1 MRKHSVI
8 IALLSIAA
16 ISCRLLAG
24 GTFADGAFAGDSFA
38 DGAFADGTFADGAF
52 AGDSLPRSKQEALP
66 ADSIMKLVIESAVSY
81 QDYLTSAETEIYIK
95 GRTEIL
101 KQNQLIRLAHHLFPV
116 DRRVKDMVFEIV
128 SDSKFEPPD
137 IFAHNLRAINGSSIP
152 NRKKQQEAIS
162 FLNLNVYASTAY
174 NDAILLPVAAK
185 AFHYYDYRLM
195 DVNDSTGLKI
205 YRIRFLP
212 KQVSQKL
219 ISGYLHV
226 VDGTWT
232 IDKVDMSGKYAFADF
247 NLVMTYGRGFNR
259 FNLPETADF
268 YVKYEV
274 LGNAVVNSYHS
285 RFRYKSVVWSEEA
298 GSKRKRRHSLDMSNY
313 YTLSSDTVPII
324 PDSAYWRRK
333 RDRPLDREEETLY
346 RHVTDKRL
354 QQTDS
359 GIDNARQYLNLKLT
373 EKFVNSYTFD
383 YKTTRIRY
391 SGLLNPSQ
399 LGYSKFNGVTYRQ
412 RVRLSKDFKNDKQIR
427 LHPEIGFVFKRK
439 EIYWKL
445 LGEWEYLPE
454 RFGIVSLLA
463 GNGNQTYSHSM
474 TTFINEQLKDS
485 LIDADDLG
493 LQYFRH
499 YYFELKNR
507 IELFNGF
514 QLIAG
519 FTYNNRSPVKKI
531 KNPNLSPEI
540 LDVANS
546 DYNDFTPTLGFRY
559 TPRQYYRMDGKRK
572 SYVYSYYPTLSAEF
586 ARAAPGVWK
595 SKGDFTR
602 IEADMHQS
610 ISLGML
616 RRLNYHISAGMY
628 TRQKSTYFAD
638 FRYFTRRNFPDSWD
652 DQIGG
657 IFNVLERDRFNASDK
672 YAQAHF
678 MFQSPFI
685 FLQFY
690 KKQASR
696 YVFFERLYLSQ
707 LWTPELPSFTEI
719 GYGIGNHIFNAGL
732 FAGFEKHRYRSF
744 GVKFAFELF

>member
-1 MRKHSVI
+1 LKKHSVI
-8 IALLSIAA
+8 IAFLFITAV
-16 ISCRLLAG
+16 SCRLLAG
-24 GTFADGAFAGDSFA
+24 EVH
-38 DGAFADGTFADGAF
+38 
-52 AGDSLPRSKQEALP
+52 AGDSLPRSKPAEALP

-81 QDYLTSAETEIYIK
+81 QNYLTSAETEIYIK
-95 GRTEIL
+95 GRTKIL
-101 KQNQLIRLAHHLFPV
+101 KHNQLIRLAHHLFPI
-116 DRRVKDMVFEIV
+116 DRRVKDKVFEIV

-152 NRKKQQEAIS
+152 NRKKQQEVIS
-162 FLNLNVYASTAY
+162 FLNFNVYASTAY
-174 NDAILLPVAAK
+174 NDAILLPVARR
-185 AFHYYDYRLM
+185 AFQYYDYKLM
-195 DVNDSTGLKI
+195 DISDTAGLKI

-219 ISGYLHV
+219 ISGDLYV
-226 VDGTWT
+226 VDGVWT

-268 YVKYEV
+268 YIKYEV

-285 RFRYKSVVWSEEA
+285 HFTYKSVVWSQEA
-298 GSKRKRRHSLDMSNY
+298 GSKRKRRHSLNVSSY

-324 PDSAYWRRK
+324 PDTTYWRRK
-333 RDRPLDREEETLY
+333 RDMPLDREEETLY
-346 RHVTDKRL
+346 QHVTDKRL
-354 QQTDS
+354 QQTNSIDS
-359 GIDNARQYLNLKLT
+359 VQQYLKLT
-373 EKFVNSYTFD
+373 EKLVNSYTFD

-399 LGYSKFNGVTYRQ
+399 AGYSKFNGITYRQ
-412 RVRLSKDFKNDKQIR
+412 RVRLYKDFKNDKQLR
-427 LHPEIGFVFKRK
+427 LRPEIGFVFKRK

-454 RFGIVSLLA
+454 RFGIISLLA

-485 LIDADDLG
+485 VIDVDDLG

-514 QLIAG
+514 QLITG
-519 FTYNNRSPVKKI
+519 FTYNNRLPVEKI
-531 KNPNLSPEI
+531 NNPNLRPEI
-540 LDVANS
+540 LDIANS
-546 DYNDFTPTLGFRY
+546 DYNDFTPTLGFTY

-572 SYVYSYYPTLSAEF
+572 SYVFSYYPTISVEF
-586 ARAAPGVWK
+586 ARAVPGVWK

-616 RRLNYHISAGMY
+616 RKLNYHISSGMY
-628 TRQKSTYFAD
+628 ARQKSTYFAD

-657 IFNVLERDRFNASDK
+657 IFNVLEKDWFNASDK
-672 YAQAHF
+672 YAQVHF

-690 KKQASR
+690 KKQASK

-707 LWTPELPSFTEI
+707 LWTPELPFFTEI
-719 GYGIGNHIFNAGL
+719 GYGIGNHIFNVGI
-732 FAGFEKHRYRSF
+732 FAGFEKHRYQNF

>member
-1 MRKHSVI
+1 MP
-8 IALLSIAA
+8 
-16 ISCRLLAG
+16 C
-24 GTFADGAFAGDSFA
+24 
-38 DGAFADGTFADGAF
+38 
-52 AGDSLPRSKQEALP
+52 SKPGPAEALP
-66 ADSIMKLVIESAVSY
+66 ADSIMRLVIESAVSY
-81 QDYLTSAETEIYIK
+81 QDYLTSAEAEIYIK

-128 SDSKFEPPD
+128 SDFKFEPPD
-137 IFAHNLRAINGSSIP
+137 IFSHNLRAINGSSIP
-152 NRKKQQEAIS
+152 NRKKQQEVFS
-162 FLNLNVYASTAY
+162 FLNFNAYASTAY
-174 NDAILLPVAAK
+174 NDAILLPVAKK
-185 AFHYYDYRLM
+185 AFWYYDYELM
-195 DVNDSTGLKI
+195 DVNDSAGLKI
-205 YRIRFLP
+205 YRIRFSP

-219 ISGYLHV
+219 ISGDLYV

-232 IDKVDMSGKYAFADF
+232 IDKIDMSGKYAFADF
-247 NLVMTYGRGFNR
+247 NLVMTYGRGYSR

-268 YVKYEV
+268 YAKYEV
-274 LGNAVVNSYHS
+274 LGNAVANSYHS
-285 RFRYKSVVWSEEA
+285 HFRYKSVVWSQEA
-298 GSKRKRRHSLDMSNY
+298 SSKRKRRHSLDVSSY

-324 PDSAYWRRK
+324 LDSAYWRRK
-333 RDRPLDREEETLY
+333 RDMPLDREEETLY

-354 QQTDS
+354 LQNDS
-359 GIDNARQYLNLKLT
+359 IDNVQQYLKLT
-373 EKFVNSYTFD
+373 EKLVNSYTFD

-412 RVRLSKDFKNDKQIR
+412 RVRLYKDFTNDKQLR
-427 LHPEIGFVFKRK
+427 LRPEIGFVFKRK
-439 EIYWKL
+439 EIYFRL

-454 RFGIVSLLA
+454 RFGVVSVLA

-485 LIDADDLG
+485 TIDADDLG

-499 YYFELKNR
+499 YYVELKNR

-514 QLIAG
+514 QLMTG
-519 FTYNNRSPVKKI
+519 FTYNNRSPIKKI
-531 KNPNLSPEI
+531 NNPNLSPEI

-546 DYNDFTPTLGFRY
+546 DYNDFTPILGFTY

-572 SYVYSYYPTLSAEF
+572 SYVFSYYPTISAEF
-586 ARAAPGVWK
+586 ARATPGVWK

-616 RRLNYHISAGMY
+616 RRLNYHVSAGMY
-628 TRQKSTYFAD
+628 TRQRSTYFAD

-657 IFNVLERDRFNASDK
+657 IFNVLGRDWFNASDK
-672 YAQAHF
+672 YAQAHV

-690 KKQASR
+690 KKQASK

-707 LWTPELPSFTEI
+707 LWTPELPCFTEI
-719 GYGIGNHIFNAGL
+719 GYGIGNHIFNVGV
-732 FAGFEKHRYRSF
+732 FAGFEEYRYLNF

>member
-1 MRKHSVI
+1 MQTVLRKHLVI
-8 IALLSIAA
+8 LVVISITTV
-16 ISCRLLAG
+16 SYQLLAEEAY
-24 GTFADGAFAGDSFA
+24 AD
-38 DGAFADGTFADGAF
+38 
-52 AGDSLPRSKQEALP
+52 DSLSNSKSKP
-66 ADSIMKLVIESAVSY
+66 VKVFPVDSIMKLVIESAVSY
-81 QDYLTSAETEIYIK
+81 QNYLAGAETEIYIK

-116 DRRVKDMVFEIV
+116 DRKVKDMVFEMV
-128 SDSKFEPPD
+128 SDSKFEPPS

-152 NRKKQQEAIS
+152 NRKKQQEVIN
-162 FLNLNVYASTAY
+162 FLNFNVYASTAY
-174 NDAILLPVAAK
+174 NDAILMPVAKK
-185 AFHYYDYRLM
+185 AFKYYDFKLM
-195 DVNDSTGLKI
+195 DISDTTGLKI

-212 KQVSQKL
+212 KQLSPKL
-219 ISGYLHV
+219 ISGDLYV
-226 VDGTWT
+226 IDQVWT
-232 IDKVDMSGKYAFADF
+232 IDKIDMSGRYAFSDF

-268 YVKYEV
+268 YVRYHA
-274 LGNAVVNSYHS
+274 LGNAVANSYHS
-285 RFRYKSVVWSEEA
+285 RFNYKSVVWSQEA
-298 GSKRKRRHSLDMSNY
+298 GNKRKRRSSLDVSSY

-324 PDSAYWRRK
+324 LDTTYWHRK
-333 RDRPLDREEETLY
+333 RDMSLTEEEETLY
-346 RHVTDKRL
+346 QNVTDKRL
-354 QQTDS
+354 QKSDS
-359 GIDNARQYLNLKLT
+359 LDDAQQYLKLT
-373 EKFVNSYTFD
+373 EKLVNSYTFD
-383 YKTTRIRY
+383 YKTTQIRY

-399 LGYSKFNGVTYRQ
+399 LGYSKFNGITYRQ
-412 RVRLSKDFKNDKQIR
+412 RVRLSKDFKNDRQLR

-454 RFGIVSLLA
+454 KFGILSLVA

-485 LIDADDLG
+485 IIDVDDLG

-499 YYFELKNR
+499 YYLELKNR
-507 IELFNGF
+507 IELFHGF

-519 FTYNNRSPVKKI
+519 LTYNNRSPVKKVN
-531 KNPNLSPEI
+531 NPNLSPEI
-540 LDVANS
+540 LNVANS
-546 DYNDFTPTLGFRY
+546 DYNDFTPTLGFTY
-559 TPRQYYRMDGKRK
+559 TPRQYYRIDGKRK
-572 SYVYSYYPTLSAEF
+572 SYVFSYYPTISVEF
-586 ARAAPGVWK
+586 ARAIPGVWK

-602 IEADMHQS
+602 IEADIHQS
-610 ISLGML
+610 ISLGLL
-616 RRLNYHISAGMY
+616 RRLNYHISTGMY

-657 IFNVLERDRFNASDK
+657 IFNVLERDWFNASDK

-690 KKQASR
+690 KKEASK
-696 YVFFERLYLSQ
+696 YVFYERLYLSQ
-707 LWTPELPSFTEI
+707 LWTPELPCFTEI
-719 GYGIGNHIFNAGL
+719 GYGIGNHIFNVGV
-732 FAGFEKHRYRSF
+732 FAGFDKYKYQNF

>member
-1 MRKHSVI
+1 LITTV
-8 IALLSIAA
+8 
-16 ISCRLLAG
+16 SCRLVAG
-24 GTFADGAFAGDSFA
+24 EAY
-38 DGAFADGTFADGAF
+38 
-52 AGDSLPRSKQEALP
+52 AGDSLPRPKSGQAEVLS
-66 ADSIMKLVIESAVSY
+66 ADSIMKLVIESAVTY
-81 QDYLTSAETEIYIK
+81 QNYLTSAETEIYIK

-116 DRRVKDMVFEIV
+116 DRKVKDMVFEIV

-162 FLNLNVYASTAY
+162 FLNFNVYASTAY
-174 NDAILLPVAAK
+174 NDAILLPAAK
-185 AFHYYDYRLM
+185 RAFKYYDFKLM
-195 DVNDSTGLKI
+195 DISDSTGLKI

-219 ISGYLHV
+219 ISGDLYV
-226 VDGTWT
+226 IDGVWT
-232 IDKVDMSGKYAFADF
+232 IDKINMSGKYAFADF
-247 NLVMTYGRGFNR
+247 NLEMTYGRGFNR

-268 YVKYEV
+268 YVKYHV
-274 LGNAVVNSYHS
+274 LGNEVANSYRS
-285 RFRYKSVVWSEEA
+285 RFNYKSIIWSQEA
-298 GSKRKRRHSLDMSNY
+298 NSKRKRRHSLDVSSY

-324 PDSAYWRRK
+324 PDTTYWRRK
-333 RDRPLDREEETLY
+333 RDMPLSEEEEALY
-346 RHVTDKRL
+346 EHVTDKRL
-354 QQTDS
+354 LQKSDS
-359 GIDNARQYLNLKLT
+359 IDDVQEYLKLT
-373 EKFVNSYTFD
+373 EKLVNPYTFD

-391 SGLLNPSQ
+391 SGILNPSQ

-412 RVRLSKDFKNDKQIR
+412 RVRLYKDFKNDKQLR
-427 LHPEIGFVFKRK
+427 LRPEIGFVFKRK

-445 LGEWEYLPE
+445 LGEWEYFPE

-485 LIDADDLG
+485 IIDVDDLG

-499 YYFELKNR
+499 NYVELKNR
-507 IELFNGF
+507 IELFHGF
-514 QLIAG
+514 QLITG
-519 FTYNNRSPVKKI
+519 FTYNNRVPVKKI
-531 KNPNLSPEI
+531 NNPDLSPEI
-540 LDVANS
+540 LDVTNS
-546 DYNDFTPTLGFRY
+546 KYNDFTPILGFTY
-559 TPRQYYRMDGKRK
+559 TPRQYFRMDGKRK
-572 SYVYSYYPTLSAEF
+572 SYVHSYYPTISAEF
-586 ARAAPGVWK
+586 ARAIPGVWE
-595 SKGDFTR
+595 SRGDFTR
-602 IEADMHQS
+602 IEADIHQS

-616 RRLNYHISAGMY
+616 RRLNYHVSAGMY

-657 IFNVLERDRFNASDK
+657 IFNVLDRDWFNASDK

-690 KKQASR
+690 KKQASK

-707 LWTPELPSFTEI
+707 LWTPMLPSFTEI
-719 GYGIGNHIFNAGL
+719 GYGIGNHIFNVGV
-732 FAGFEKHRYRSF
+732 FAGFEKHRYQNF